1 MVTVTFHLAHLTFY
15 SFCSYI
21 VFGLLQNLVYFSPI
35 REKKGKDGCV
45 CLYTFL
51 TESKHMH
58 ICIFFPAASIHTS

>member
-35 REKKGKDGCV
+35 REKKGQGWL
-45 CLYTFL
+45 CLFIYVPHR
-51 TESKHMH
+51 E
-58 ICIFFPAASIHTS
+58 